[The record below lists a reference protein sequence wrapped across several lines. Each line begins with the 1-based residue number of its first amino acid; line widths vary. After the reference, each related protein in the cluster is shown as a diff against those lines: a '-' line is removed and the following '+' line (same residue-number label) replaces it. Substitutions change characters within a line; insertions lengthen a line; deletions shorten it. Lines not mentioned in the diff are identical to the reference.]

1 MAKKT
6 STIVVD
12 SETRANPDDH
22 VALRLWLR
30 LLTCSNLI
38 EANLRTRLR
47 TDYDA
52 TLPRFD
58 LLAQLEREPDG
69 LTMGALTERLMV
81 SGGNV
86 TGLVTQ
92 LTKSGLV
99 SRVKHPDSGRTFIVK
114 LTPKGRKNFATMA
127 RAHETWVKEMFEG
140 VSDKEVKVLMRSLSA
155 LKQSV
160 AEHPVDNG

>member
-12 SETRANPDDH
+12 SETRANSDDH

-38 EANLRTRLR
+38 ENNLRTRLR
-47 TDYDA
+47 TDFES

-58 LLAQLEREPDG
+58 LLAQLEREPNG
-69 LTMGALTERLMV
+69 LTMGALSDRLMV

-86 TGLVTQ
+86 TGLVNQ

-114 LTPKGRKNFATMA
+114 LTPRGRKNFGTMA
-127 RAHETWVKEMFEG
+127 KAHETWIKEMFED
-140 VSDKEVKVLMRSLSA
+140 VSSKEIQVLMRSLSA

-160 AEHPVDNG
+160 AEHPADDG